1 MRATLLRGEKRTGAV
16 LAEILEGGIRR
27 DFRFAVAYARESG
40 AAILEK
46 PLRKFIGG
54 GGAAQGIVGI
64 NQGNTSHQGLA
75 LLSDVVGDGLHLRC
89 GRKGGAIFHPKLY
102 FFGDAAG
109 EVAPE
114 SVVVGSSNLTRGGL
128 QGNEE
133 CDALLENFST
143 RDDKAFAKSVGDF
156 WEGLRVNNE
165 NFATIRANPDI
176 LKALLECGALV
187 DEKKPVKRAAAT
199 PATIEKELSRILA
212 DAAVARRKIFAM
224 TLSGFDTSKRSADP
238 VVLIPI
244 SARDEDPRFWFWPDF
259 FQREEV
265 LSGMYLDSSVDM
277 DGETHPEQVRLYD
290 YPGRSEFR
298 LKSEVVKRRGNKGDI
313 LVVRRDG
320 DEMRLSVIRRD
331 APEYAAYSRR
341 LTRRVS
347 HMKQYGYFNRL

>member
-16 LAEILEGGIRR
+16 LAGILEDGIRR
-27 DFRFAVAYARESG
+27 DFRFAVAYARRAG

-46 PLRKFIGG
+46 PLRQFISG
-54 GGAAQGIVGI
+54 GGAAQGIVGV

-75 LLSDVVGDGLHLRC
+75 LLSDVIGDGLHLRC
-89 GRKGGAIFHPKLY
+89 ARKGGAIFHPKLY

-109 EVAPE
+109 EVAPA

-143 RDDKAFAKSVGDF
+143 RDDREFARSVGDF
-156 WEGLRVNNE
+156 WEGLRVNSA

-187 DEKKPVKRAAAT
+187 DEKKPAKRVAAT
-199 PATIEKELSRILA
+199 PKVIEEELSRILA
-212 DAAVARRKIFAM
+212 DAAVARHKIFAM
-224 TLSGFDTSKRSADP
+224 TLSGFDTSEKSADP
-238 VVLIPI
+238 VVLIPL

-259 FQREEV
+259 FQREKK
-265 LSGMYLDSSVDM
+265 LLGMHLDSSVDI
-277 DGETHPEQVRLYD
+277 DGETHQEQVRLYD
-290 YPGRSEFR
+290 YPGKTEFR
-298 LKSEVVKRRGNKGDI
+298 LKSEIVKRRGNKGDI

-331 APEYAAYSRR
+331 APEHAAYSRR
-341 LTRRVS
+341 LTNRVS
-347 HMKQYGYFNRL
+347 LMKQYGYFNRI